1 MPNQLTKYIMKKIL
15 LSAIA
20 ALALFGCN
28 QGVSVSF
35 DDSKSQS
42 ILEVYGSYMD
52 NDMAAIESLYAV
64 DAVAFVNSIDSIPIQ
79 ENMKNLAMHHEL
91 FDDINLSWGE
101 GEGERTAFVQTSS
114 YPTLDVTLAWFVWS
128 GTGKASGKTYN
139 VPTHVVYF
147 WGEDGKIASSSLFN
161 DSASFVEE
169 MEAVTAAASE

>member
-1 MPNQLTKYIMKKIL
+1 MCIR
-15 LSAIA
+15 
-20 ALALFGCN
+20 
-28 QGVSVSF
+28 
-35 DDSKSQS
+35 DR
-42 ILEVYGSYMD
+42 D
-52 NDMAAIESLYAV
+52 NDMAAIESLYTV
-64 DAVAFVNSIDSIPIQ
+64 DAVVFANSTDSIPIQ

>member
-1 MPNQLTKYIMKKIL
+1 MLNQLTKFIMKKIL

-20 ALALFGCN
+20 ALVLFGCN

-35 DDSKSQS
+35 DDPKSQS
-42 ILEVYGSYMD
+42 ILEVYGSYME
-52 NDMAAIESLYAV
+52 NDMAAIESLYAA
-64 DAVAFVNSIDSIPIQ
+64 DAVAYVNSVDSIPIQ

-91 FDDINLSWGE
+91 FDDISLSFGDGE
-101 GEGERTAFVQTSS
+101 NERTAFVQTSS
-114 YPTLDVTLAWFVWS
+114 YPTTDITLAWFVWS
-128 GTGKASGKTYN
+128 GTGKASGKTYE

-169 MEAVTAAASE
+169 MEAADAVASE

>member
-1 MPNQLTKYIMKKIL
+1 MPNQLTKFIMKKIL

-20 ALALFGCN
+20 VLALFGCN

-52 NDMAAIESLYAV
+52 NDMAAIESLYTV
-64 DAVAFVNSIDSIPIQ
+64 DAVVFANSTDSIPIQ

-101 GEGERTAFVQTSS
+101 GERTAFVQTSS
-114 YPTLDVTLAWFVWS
+114 YPTLDVTLAWLVWS

-169 MEAVTAAASE
+169 MEAVAAVASE